1 MADRAARANA
11 GRTGG
16 KAGKS
21 KTRAEVVLIGLT
33 DSAAHAAEVPLA
45 APAGGA
51 EVMLKS
57 LEDRLG
63 GNPFDPVAMNN
74 LAVVRLAE
82 NDPYAAAE
90 LLGRAFQLAPDNAVI
105 ADNNRRLASWI
116 EARARAEQ
124 RASAG
129 KPVAAKYRDA
139 ASGQTWSGRGLKP
152 KWLTAAIEDAERV
165 QEAGS

>member
-1 MADRAARANA
+1 MNNSTLHTRIAVAAA
-11 GRTGG
+11 
-16 KAGKS
+16 
-21 KTRAEVVLIGLT
+21 VLAL
-33 DSAAHAAEVPLA
+33 SVSAHAAEVPLA

-82 NDPYAAAE
+82 NNPYAAAE
-90 LLGRAFQLAPDNAVI
+90 LLGRAYQLAPENAVI
-105 ADNNRRLASWI
+105 ADNNTRLASWI

-129 KPVAAKYRDA
+129 KPGAVVD
-139 ASGQTWSGRGLKP
+139 
-152 KWLTAAIEDAERV
+152 D
-165 QEAGS
+165 GSQPFPPEPPALWPRR

>member
-1 MADRAARANA
+1 MSPTAINNSTLRTRIAVAAA
-11 GRTGG
+11 
-16 KAGKS
+16 
-21 KTRAEVVLIGLT
+21 VLAL
-33 DSAAHAAEVPLA
+33 SASALAAEVPLA

-82 NDPYAAAE
+82 NNPYAAAE
-90 LLGRAFQLAPDNAVI
+90 LLGRAYQLAPENAVI
-105 ADNNRRLASWI
+105 ADNNTRLAGWI

-129 KPVAAKYRDA
+129 KPGAVVD
-139 ASGQTWSGRGLKP
+139 
-152 KWLTAAIEDAERV
+152 D
-165 QEAGS
+165 GSQPFPPEPPALWPRR

>member
-1 MADRAARANA
+1 MSPTLINPTPLRRVALLAAALA
-11 GRTGG
+11 L
-16 KAGKS
+16 S
-21 KTRAEVVLIGLT
+21 VPF
-33 DSAAHAAEVPLA
+33 AHAAEVPLA

-82 NDPYAAAE
+82 NNPYAAAE
-90 LLGRAFQLAPDNAVI
+90 LLGRAFQLAPDNPVI
-105 ADNNRRLASWI
+105 ADNNTRLASWI

-129 KPVAAKYRDA
+129 KPGAVID
-139 ASGQTWSGRGLKP
+139 
-152 KWLTAAIEDAERV
+152 D
-165 QEAGS
+165 GSQPFPPEPPPLWPRR

>member
-1 MADRAARANA
+1 MKPKPHRCIALLATLMLTATATA
-11 GRTGG
+11 G
-16 KAGKS
+16 
-21 KTRAEVVLIGLT
+21 
-33 DSAAHAAEVPLA
+33 AAELPLA

-51 EVMLKS
+51 DLMLRS

-82 NDPYAAAE
+82 NNPYAAAE

-105 ADNNRRLASWI
+105 ADNNSRLAAWI

-124 RASAG
+124 RA
-129 KPVAAKYRDA
+129 AKARP
-139 ASGQTWSGRGLKP
+139 GRV
-152 KWLTAAIEDAERV
+152 TDD
-165 QEAGS
+165 GSQPFPPEPPPLWPRR

>member
-1 MADRAARANA
+1 MSPTTMKPILLRLTALAAATLA
-11 GRTGG
+11 
-16 KAGKS
+16 
-21 KTRAEVVLIGLT
+21 L
-33 DSAAHAAEVPLA
+33 AAPLHAAELPLAA

-51 EVMLKS
+51 DVMLRT

-82 NDPYAAAE
+82 NNPYAAAE

-105 ADNNRRLASWI
+105 ADNNHRLAGWI

-124 RASAG
+124 RAAAG
-129 KPVAAKYRDA
+129 KPGAVID
-139 ASGQTWSGRGLKP
+139 
-152 KWLTAAIEDAERV
+152 D
-165 QEAGS
+165 GSQPFPPEPPPMWPRR